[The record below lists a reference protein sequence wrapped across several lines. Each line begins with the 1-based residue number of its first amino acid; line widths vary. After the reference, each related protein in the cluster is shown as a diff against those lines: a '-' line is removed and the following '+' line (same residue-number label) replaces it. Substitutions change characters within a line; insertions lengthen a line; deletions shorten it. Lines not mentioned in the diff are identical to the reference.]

1 MIVLFGD
8 IILYFLDFFPPR
20 FLLDLFRQKTSKI
33 SDTLELPLGI
43 KLNLVSVVI
52 WSETILGKSNYSFLR
67 EMESN
72 QLVLNDGRGIDG
84 RTSKFS
90 AGWVSY

>member
-1 MIVLFGD
+1 M
-8 IILYFLDFFPPR
+8 
-20 FLLDLFRQKTSKI
+20 QKTSKI
-33 SDTLELPLGI
+33 PDTLELPLGM

-52 WSETILGKSNYSFLR
+52 WSETILGKSNYSFRR

-72 QLVLNDGRGIDG
+72 QLVLKDGRGIDG